1 VTTSYPSHATLSHID
16 AVAHELINERVRQ
29 IAEEDY
35 TPHEDD
41 SRWSMGQLAKA
52 AACYVLHATRSE
64 LSREMERGQKPR
76 SWPWDLGWWKPK
88 DRRRDLVR
96 AGALIIAEIERL
108 DRAASRTKT
117 G

>member
-1 VTTSYPSHATLSHID
+1 MTEPTLANLYKID
-16 AVAHELINERVRQ
+16 AVAHELISERVRQ
-29 IAEEDY
+29 IMEEGRA
-35 TPHEDD
+35 PAHDD
-41 SRWSMGQLAKA
+41 DQDNGQLAKA
-52 AACYVLHATRSE
+52 AVSYAEVSTWRDEVRA
-64 LSREMERGQKPR
+64 MVIPF
-76 SWPWDLGWWKPK
+76 SWPWPTSWWKPK